1 MGFYI
6 AQSGFKLC
14 VLLRVALNSHCYFK
28 SSYTGQ
34 TSSRARTAWE
44 CDTFNPRPQMVRDG
58 KCEPSRYLR
67 SLLFNIRRAS
77 CLTCIEILGNLSIWW
92 WICACIIR
100 NISLNILRAHTHTHS
115 AASTELVPRLG
126 RAPPPPRTAV
136 LCRYSRYS
144 ITHSFCVDRCWISH
158 WTELGCV
165 FILLNKDNPTS

>member
-14 VLLRVALNSHCYFK
+14 VLRRVALNSHCYFK

-92 WICACIIR
+92 WICACIIT
-100 NISLNILRAHTHTHS
+100 NISLNILRAHTHTHTHS

-126 RAPPPPRTAV
+126 RGEAPPPAQLSCAGIHGTPSLIASV
-136 LCRYSRYS
+136 LTVVGFLTGQS
-144 ITHSFCVDRCWISH
+144 
-158 WTELGCV
+158 
-165 FILLNKDNPTS
+165 